1 MAHLINPR
9 ILIQTLPILTLC
21 AIPSLAQ
28 TATQTPAHPAPTPS
42 NYSGCVQRSTND
54 KDTLILSGETV
65 CAKLTGNFSADK
77 LAGHEVDLKGVL
89 TERTTSIPA
98 AIRVTSITST
108 GKSCT
113 NTCSLQPPGTRGLNK
128 GGEKPGK
135 EGGTPGAA
143 PTQPH

>member
-1 MAHLINPR
+1 MAHLIIPR
-9 ILIQTLPILTLC
+9 ILILTLC

-28 TATQTPAHPAPTPS
+28 TPTQTPARPPTPS
-42 NYSGCVQRSTND
+42 NYSGCVQRSATD

-65 CAKLTGNFSADK
+65 CAKLTGTFSADK

-89 TERTTSIPA
+89 TERTTSTPA
-98 AIRVTSITST
+98 AIRVTSVTSI

-113 NTCSLQPPGTRGLNK
+113 NTCPLQPPGTRGLNK